1 MTEAEQKLR
10 GMLKAADLPVR
21 PSYRRGEVCEI
32 LGIDKRTFWRMVAHH
47 EPTEDGQRRPGTL
60 DSYMTR
66 GHHRVRYDE
75 LVDYL
80 ARNRTWQRQNATD
93 PRQMG
98 LFREDD

>member
-1 MTEAEQKLR
+1 MDLAEKKLR
-10 GMLKAADLPVR
+10 GMLEAAGLPVR
-21 PSYRRGEVCEI
+21 PSYRRGEVCLI
-32 LGIDKRTFWRMVAHH
+32 LGIDARTFWRMVAHH

-66 GHHRVRYDE
+66 GHHRVRFDE

-80 ARNRTWQRQNATD
+80 RRNRTYERQNAAD

-98 LFREDD
+98 LF